1 MQRRAAAV
9 YFVLF
14 AVVSAGAYTYVGM
27 AERPQV
33 DLSGET
39 YAEGETLTVGDR
51 TYTVASVGDSSGELT
66 WTDPDA
72 TYTATLQNDSTVSW
86 QVVSWD
92 GQRVDRVTV
101 PNGSTV
107 TFGDRDHRLL
117 LNASTDPP
125 TLRLEAVENSSI
137 NTTFERG
144 ETLSFE
150 YDDQYVPDG
159 TITNVTSDEATAS
172 WGSAYLVSI
181 PNETDPATASLIQQQ
196 NVTRLLLTDDA
207 VEDSLGTAPDGT
219 RYVQYRNGTQQPLA
233 AYLPEPETRTLAE
246 GETLTYEGNETTVG
260 NITRSTLP
268 LNRTGPRTIGVGLSA
283 GQSVNL
289 DGQSYFVHIPDSGT
303 VQLAPNTTETR
314 EAYRDSQAQIDV
326 YQERKA
332 GLWGVTILSSFAAVL
347 LLGLA
352 YLPNKD

>member
-14 AVVSAGAYTYVGM
+14 AVVSAGAYAYVGM

-72 TYTATLQNDSTVSW
+72 TYTATLQNNSTVSW
-86 QVVSWD
+86 QTVSWD

-107 TFGDRDHRLL
+107 TFGERDHRVL
-117 LNASTDPP
+117 LNASADPP

-137 NTTFERG
+137 NATFERG
-144 ETLSFE
+144 ETLTLES
-150 YDDQYVPDG
+150 DGQYAPDG
-159 TITNVTSDEATAS
+159 TVTEITSTAATVS
-172 WGSAYLVSI
+172 WGSAYLVAI

-196 NVTRLLLTDDA
+196 NVTRLLVTDDA

-219 RYVQYRNGTQQPLA
+219 EYVQYRNGTQQPLA

-260 NITRSTLP
+260 NVTRSTLP
-268 LNRTGPRTIGVGLSA
+268 LNWTGPGTIGVGLSE

-289 DGQSYFVHIPDSGT
+289 DGRSYFVHIPDSGT
-303 VQLAPNTTETR
+303 VQFAPNTTETR
-314 EAYRDSQAQIDV
+314 ESYRDTQTEIDN

-332 GLWGVTILSSFAAVL
+332 GLWGVVILSSVAAVL
-347 LLGLA
+347 LLGLS